1 MQSSVLCSM
10 TRLLTRLF
18 IGLRLRRLQ
27 VLALPPL
34 LAITMCTGEELPLQ
48 PDTFASHPHLQRA
61 RQYGQKR
68 RVNGIGDFG
77 EVTPR
82 LFRGAQPNKRGYE
95 ALAKM
100 GIDIVVDV
108 RGNRAS
114 ERKEV
119 RRLGMQYV
127 PIPWHCMFLRDEVF
141 ARFLRLMRDNP
152 NKKVFVHCRLG
163 DDRTG
168 MMIAAYRMAAD
179 GWTADEALIEMR
191 QFGFNEAHHFM
202 CPGLASYEKEFP
214 EHLRRNPVFRG
225 LH

>member
-1 MQSSVLCSM
+1 MQSSVHCSM
-10 TRLLTRLF
+10 TRLSIAIRF
-18 IGLRLRRLQ
+18 RGPQ
-27 VLALPPL
+27 VLAVTLL
-34 LAITMCTGEELPLQ
+34 LAITVSGGEDRPHQ
-48 PDTFASHPHLQRA
+48 PGSSASHPHLSRI

-100 GIDIVVDV
+100 GVNIVVDV
-108 RGNRAS
+108 RGNRANS
-114 ERKEV
+114 EGKEV
-119 RRLGMQYV
+119 RRHGMQYV

-141 ARFLRLMRDNP
+141 ARFLKLMRDNP
-152 NKKVFVHCRLG
+152 DKKVFVHCRLG

-168 MMIAAYRMAAD
+168 MMIAAYRMAAE
-179 GWTADEALIEMR
+179 GWTADEAMIEMR

-202 CPGLASYEKEFP
+202 CPGLASYEKDFP